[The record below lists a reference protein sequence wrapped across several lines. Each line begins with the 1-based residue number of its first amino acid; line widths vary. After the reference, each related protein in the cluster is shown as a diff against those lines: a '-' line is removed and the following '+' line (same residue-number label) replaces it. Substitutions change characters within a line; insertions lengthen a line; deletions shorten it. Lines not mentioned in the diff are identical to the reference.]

1 MASSQIPYFRSAYSF
16 QVVFAL
22 YLRKDQMSHAISNVI
37 KEVLIKELMVN
48 VPLDK
53 INDEDSFQS
62 VLGLDSLS
70 FAELRYQCES
80 RFNIDIADEYFV
92 PDYFNNLKNLV
103 SLIVKLQAEQTSA
116 VS

>member
-1 MASSQIPYFRSAYSF
+1 
-16 QVVFAL
+16 
-22 YLRKDQMSHAISNVI
+22 MSHAISHVI
-37 KEVLIKELMVN
+37 KEVLVKELMVN
-48 VPLDK
+48 VPVDK

-103 SLIVKLQAEQTSA
+103 SLVVKLQAEQTSA

>member
-1 MASSQIPYFRSAYSF
+1 
-16 QVVFAL
+16 
-22 YLRKDQMSHAISNVI
+22 MSHAITNVI
-37 KEVLIKELMVN
+37 KEVLIKELMVS
-48 VPLDK
+48 VPVDK
-53 INDEDSFQS
+53 IKDEDSFQS

-80 RFNIDIADEYFV
+80 RFNIDITDEYFV

-103 SLIVKLQAEQTSA
+103 SLIVKLQAEQASM